1 MNLSYVKVFADW
13 TKATAKLKDAEKGR
27 LIDAMVVYAT
37 TGEDH
42 SDALSGNEQYL
53 VPMFQAS
60 IDRDRQ
66 ELDDY
71 IQRQSENGKKGGRP
85 RKSENP
91 KNPPVLNKNPKN
103 PPVFEKTQK
112 SQEKEKEYKP
122 PISPSKG
129 DERFDRFWK
138 AYPKRKGKGAAL
150 KAFTKLKVTDEM
162 LETMLAAIEAQKKTA
177 QWQKEGGQ
185 YIPMPSTWLNQMR
198 WEDDA
203 DELPFEPPTEHEE
216 PNWFNSWEAM
226 YR

>member
-13 TKATAKLKDAEKGR
+13 TKATKKLKDAEKGR

-42 SDALSGNEQYL
+42 SDALSGNEQY
-53 VPMFQAS
+53 VFPMFQAS

-71 IQRQSENGKKGGRP
+71 IQKQSENGKKGGRGH
-85 RKSENP
+85 KKATALEEKP
-91 KNPPVLNKNPKN
+91 KNPPLS
-103 PPVFEKTQK
+103 EESQK
-112 SQEKEKEYKP
+112 SQEKEKEKEYIP
-122 PISPSKG
+122 PISPKG

-138 AYPKRKGKGAAL
+138 SYPKRTGKGAAL